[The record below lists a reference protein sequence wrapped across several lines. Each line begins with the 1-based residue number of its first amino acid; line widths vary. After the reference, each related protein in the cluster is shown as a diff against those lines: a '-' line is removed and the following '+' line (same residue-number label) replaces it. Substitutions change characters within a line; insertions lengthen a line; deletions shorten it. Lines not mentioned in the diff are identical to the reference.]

1 MPPKRPSQEAFPVET
16 GEELELA
23 IHGAKMKLPRNPA
36 NDMNSDF
43 STQVKNRLSQYS
55 RTGQACD
62 RCKVRKIK
70 CDALPDGC
78 SHCIQQN
85 LDCFVTDRVTGRTE
99 KRGYLRELERKQ
111 EEMSDHIRALEKML
125 ANNGIEVKPYTQ
137 KRPRNGRAPP
147 ASYDCNNPEQSVS
160 ETNGQDSWS
169 QANGNWSSTQQDS
182 DVAMPPRIT
191 KSTSDSGPADRHLG
205 VGIDNG
211 PMSSINGSQLSIL
224 GATIDVTSFDCA
236 DIDEPIPSDQGSV
249 PLYNKS
255 IRSFWQSVH
264 RVNPR
269 PTVTLP
275 PRSEGLQYAEWYFSI
290 MGPFLPCLH
299 KPTMINLLNRMYDDE
314 TFQPTVPEQV
324 VAHMVMAFIYGQ
336 KAVRNPGQGSHD
348 DNERSNLHYH
358 FALSNFFELT
368 VLKTVEAVQA
378 MALIAVYCRSF
389 PKPGC
394 SSIVGHHALRYAID
408 IGLHRSSKHPPG
420 TTNLKNEIR
429 KRTFWTILAIVVTV
443 DGRLGRPMPITV
455 DEYDIEFPEAMAD
468 ELLTD
473 EDVDTTHKGHCT
485 IHPGLAGFRLTPLM
499 IDMYSNIY
507 SVRQS
512 PNRYPDV
519 IKYLERQLQLWRE
532 ELPESYRSSS
542 AEFPQSEMQIHP
554 MYVRVMELDYRLS
567 LRHPSVARTNDRE
580 LCAENSRICEETAA
594 ELLKVF
600 KVLSD
605 INALDTTWYSV
616 SVYVASMF
624 STLVAHWERRST
636 ATTADI
642 KSLEKDMEDWMKVI
656 ASGASL
662 LGSSRHIH
670 AKLEGIVEGTIRSIE
685 KDSIHRKSRSAPV
698 TTEPT
703 PTIKREPGASS
714 ATQPKVGMGY
724 PPPAPAPAPP
734 TLTRG
739 RGSSS
744 SGSSVG
750 GHGGGISHT
759 PQTYYSEPAPQH
771 TTSTPYPT
779 LAYAPPSYE
788 PSNSY
793 MYSAGPQPQAGGG
806 GGGPPGPSDVQ
817 GGVNPAPQLIDFPSQ
832 AASQHV
838 EPSSVP
844 AADQFYWRHNAQG
857 SHWQEWATAI
867 AGNQEQYGAN
877 ALMTMGRDLHV
888 PATTMAPDMATQQWP
903 MLLWGGHEQPG
914 A

>member
-1 MPPKRPSQEAFPVET
+1 
-16 GEELELA
+16 
-23 IHGAKMKLPRNPA
+23 
-36 NDMNSDF
+36 
-43 STQVKNRLSQYS
+43 
-55 RTGQACD
+55 
-62 RCKVRKIK
+62 
-70 CDALPDGC
+70 
-78 SHCIQQN
+78 
-85 LDCFVTDRVTGRTE
+85 
-99 KRGYLRELERKQ
+99 
-111 EEMSDHIRALEKML
+111 
-125 ANNGIEVKPYTQ
+125 
-137 KRPRNGRAPP
+137 
-147 ASYDCNNPEQSVS
+147 
-160 ETNGQDSWS
+160 
-169 QANGNWSSTQQDS
+169 
-182 DVAMPPRIT
+182 
-191 KSTSDSGPADRHLG
+191 
-205 VGIDNG
+205 
-211 PMSSINGSQLSIL
+211 
-224 GATIDVTSFDCA
+224 
-236 DIDEPIPSDQGSV
+236 
-249 PLYNKS
+249 
-255 IRSFWQSVH
+255 
-264 RVNPR
+264 
-269 PTVTLP
+269 
-275 PRSEGLQYAEWYFSI
+275 
-290 MGPFLPCLH
+290 
-299 KPTMINLLNRMYDDE
+299 MYDDK
-314 TFQPTVPEQV
+314 TFQPTISEQV
-324 VAHMVMAFIYGQ
+324 VAHMVMAFIYSQ

-358 FALSNFFELT
+358 FALSKFFDLT
-368 VLKTVEAVQA
+368 VSKTVSAVQA

-394 SSIVGHHALRYAID
+394 SSIVAHHALRYAID
-408 IGLHRSSKHPPG
+408 MGLHRSSKRPPG
-420 TTNLKNEIR
+420 TTNLAEEIR

-499 IDMYSNIY
+499 IEMYSNIY
-507 SVRQS
+507 SVRHS
-512 PNRYPDV
+512 PSRYAHV
-519 IKYLERQLQLWRE
+519 IRYLERQLQLWRE

-567 LRHPSVARTNDRE
+567 LRHPSVARTDDQE

-616 SVYVASMF
+616 SVYVAAMF
-624 STLVAHWERRST
+624 STLVAHWERRAV
-636 ATTADI
+636 ATTAEI
-642 KSLEKDMEDWMKVI
+642 KALEKDMDDWMKVI

-662 LGSSRHIH
+662 LSELRCFWWRRAPQANKITGSSRQIH
-670 AKLEGIVEGTIRSIE
+670 AKLEAIVERTIRSIE
-685 KDSIHRKSRSAPV
+685 KDSVNQKSRSAPV

-703 PTIKREPGASS
+703 PMIKREPGASS

-724 PPPAPAPAPP
+724 PPPAQAPPP
-734 TLTRG
+734 TLNRG

-750 GHGGGISHT
+750 AGGGNINHM
-759 PQTYYSEPAPQH
+759 PKTYYTEPAPQH

-788 PSNSY
+788 QPNNSY
-793 MYSAGPQPQAGGG
+793 MYATGPQTG
-806 GGGPPGPSDVQ
+806 GGGPGSSD
-817 GGVNPAPQLIDFPSQ
+817 GVSAAPQLIDFPSQ
-832 AASQHV
+832 AASQQQQHV
-838 EPSSVP
+838 EPP
-844 AADQFYWRHNAQG
+844 ADQFYWRQSAQGG

-914 A
+914 V